1 MTNSAH
7 VLATM
12 VLMAVGSVFLS
23 PITATAAAPVATR
36 HVAAVRTVV
45 TMRIHVPPTPTT
57 VSSTTTTTFLAP
69 VVIPAA
75 PTTTVPAAPPAP
87 ATAPA
92 PASTTTAPAPNGIG
106 YGCTPALAY
115 LQAHAAPGFVF
126 ECPGWADGR
135 QAMTCYNIAGLCAGA
150 KLIAIATP
158 CPAAYMNEAS
168 NSWVVVG
175 KSNTAIDPYGYC
187 H

>member
-1 MTNSAH
+1 
-7 VLATM
+7 M

-36 HVAAVRTVV
+36 HAAATVSAVV
-45 TMRIHVPPTPTT
+45 TTRIHVPRTPTT
-57 VSSTTTTTFLAP
+57 APSTTTTTLLAP
-69 VVIPAA
+69 VVVPAA
-75 PTTTVPAAPPAP
+75 PTTTVPAASPAP

-92 PASTTTAPAPNGIG
+92 PAPTATAPAPNGIG

-175 KSNTAIDPYGYC
+175 ESNAAIDPYGYC